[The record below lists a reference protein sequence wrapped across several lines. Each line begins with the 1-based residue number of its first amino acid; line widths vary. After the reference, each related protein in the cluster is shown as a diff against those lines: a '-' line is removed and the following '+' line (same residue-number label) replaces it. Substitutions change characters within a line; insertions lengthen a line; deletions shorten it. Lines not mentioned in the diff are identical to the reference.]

1 MTAARWT
8 EDAVRAV
15 VRREFAVLLP
25 DAELTGEDNFFRRGG
40 DSLGM
45 LRLISAL
52 DSHGL
57 AVTAREFVT
66 EPTPDAVVRN
76 ILARL
81 SQPTG

>member
-1 MTAARWT
+1 MRAA
-8 EDAVRAV
+8 VQQ
-15 VRREFAVLLP
+15 EFAAALP
-25 DAELTGEDNFFRRGG
+25 DAELAGAALAGEDNFFRRGG

-52 DSHGL
+52 DSRGL

-76 ILARL
+76 ILARIA
-81 SQPTG
+81 QTAG